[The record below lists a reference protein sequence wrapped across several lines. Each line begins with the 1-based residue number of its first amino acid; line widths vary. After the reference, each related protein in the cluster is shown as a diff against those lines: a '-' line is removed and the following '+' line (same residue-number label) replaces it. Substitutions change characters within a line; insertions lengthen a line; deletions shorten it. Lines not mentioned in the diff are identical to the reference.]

1 VNKYVLLGAADGDI
15 RDIFVSSIG
24 LWGLERAETYVM
36 DLHRVLETL
45 GEFPHLG
52 RDASN
57 LRLGYARI
65 EHQSHAI
72 FYRRSDIGILVVRI
86 LHRRQQ
92 ARNYL

>member
-1 VNKYVLLGAADGDI
+1 VNRYALSGAADGDI
-15 RDIFVSSIG
+15 RDIFRSSVS

-45 GEFPHLG
+45 GAFPHLG
-52 RDASN
+52 RDAGD
-57 LRLGYARI
+57 LRPGYARF

-72 FYRRSDIGILVVRI
+72 FYRRTDTGILVIRI